1 VDVYAGGPFTVS
13 DMCEC
18 VIDGWGGVGGPITFK
33 YTLIKQIRR
42 RSGRRL
48 HIVTWNMFCHGI
60 CVDIDVTC
68 YVLGVGL
75 R

>member
-1 VDVYAGGPFTVS
+1 MDVYAGGPFTVS

-33 YTLIKQIRR
+33 YTLIKQIR
-42 RSGRRL
+42 
-48 HIVTWNMFCHGI
+48 TWHMFCPGI